1 MRTSN
6 KISHGVTGQKWE
18 YQSAL
23 GSQECRGDSDSSTL
37 SDPKPLLFR
46 DKKGALCVLGCYID
60 DSADHGRKTVFSV
73 GGFVAEGNKWFDI
86 DRHWVRALKNA
97 GVDYFRTYECA
108 NLEGEFRKK
117 LVDVHGLTTAR
128 VIADA
133 LLADL
138 KQIIATSDVYAFS
151 SAVLMADYRQVLG
164 EPDGSIVL
172 NPDPYVYGHY
182 QLIGSVLAECLKF
195 DRYEICA
202 FLYDESSKAS
212 LMQSG
217 WEGFKKE
224 NPNWGKHAGTLAPI
238 DDKTCTAIQMA
249 DLLAYTTTK
258 MYASVTIE
266 EAKKRGESLLK
277 AWLKSHIIKVIYADA
292 EYLRGVVAANLER
305 VKAHKLKYP
314 DAIIL

>member
-1 MRTSN
+1 MVCKCQPR
-6 KISHGVTGQKWE
+6 IS
-18 YQSAL
+18 L
-23 GSQECRGDSDSSTL
+23 FDL
-37 SDPKPLLFR
+37 KPLLFQ
-46 DKKGALCVLGCYID
+46 DMKGVFCVLGCYID

-73 GGFVAEGNKWFDI
+73 GGFVGEADKWFDI
-86 DRHWVRALKNA
+86 DRHWNLALEKA
-97 GVDYFRTYECA
+97 GVDYFRTYECV

-133 LLADL
+133 LLVDL
-138 KQIIATSDVYAFS
+138 KQIVATSDVYAFS
-151 SAVLMADYRQVLG
+151 AAVLMADYRQVLS
-164 EPDGSIVL
+164 EPEGSIVL

-182 QLIGSVLAECLKF
+182 QLIGCVLDEMLKF
-195 DRYEICA
+195 ERYEVCA

-217 WEGFKKE
+217 WEGFKNE
-224 NPNWGKHAGTLAPI
+224 NPNWGKHAATLAPL

-258 MYASVTIE
+258 IYASASIE
-266 EAKKRGESLLK
+266 EAKERGETLLRS
-277 AWLKSHIIKVIYADA
+277 WLKKHIIKVVYADA
-292 EYLRGVVAANLER
+292 DYLRAIVGANLER

-314 DAIIL
+314 DAIVL